1 MRMAL
6 LVHLS
11 PAGLVPPARRGLAGR
26 NLAAS
31 QAQRLTGLSARFR
44 APAGDCMA
52 LADRIDLIV
61 AIYDVF
67 APHYDAATGDPS
79 TEVAFIDSIIK
90 DAHLQPVTLLE
101 VACGTGGIIA
111 SLAGSYQVA
120 GLDISPGM
128 LAIARKKLPEGI
140 RLYEADMSNF
150 ALNARFDAVICV
162 YHCINHLL
170 RFSDWERFFECAY
183 RHLNDG
189 GVLVFD
195 IFTID
200 DLKVIAAIPETVQK
214 FGENYLRM
222 RVRAS
227 AEAVFDWNIELELR
241 GKGRRELLTEVIRT
255 ASFPPEKIQEA
266 LSERFVDVQ
275 IFESD
280 GAISESGTRIWFAC
294 TKPRSTV

>member
-1 MRMAL
+1 MAL
-6 LVHLS
+6 LVHLVL
-11 PAGLVPPARRGLAGR
+11 PDLCRRPKKPSRTKSGGKPGSA
-26 NLAAS
+26 
-31 QAQRLTGLSARFR
+31 LTGSSARFQ
-44 APAGDCMA
+44 APSGDCMA
-52 LADRIDLIV
+52 LACRIDLIV

-67 APHYDAATGDPS
+67 APYYDAATGDPS
-79 TEVAFIDSIIK
+79 TETAFIDSIIK
-90 DAHLQPVTLLE
+90 DADLQPVTLLE

-128 LAIARKKLPEGI
+128 LAVARKKLPEGI
-140 RLYEADMSNF
+140 PLYEADMSSF

-162 YHCINHLL
+162 YNGINHLL

-200 DLKVIAAIPETVQK
+200 DLKIIAGIPETVQQ

-227 AEAVFDWNIELELR
+227 TGSVFDWNIELELQ
-241 GKGRRELLTEVIRT
+241 GNGRRELLTEVIRT
-255 ASFPPEKIQEA
+255 ASFPPEKIREA
-266 LSERFVDVQ
+266 LSERFVDIQ

-280 GAISESGTRIWFAC
+280 GAVSESGTRIWFAC

>member
-1 MRMAL
+1 MAT
-6 LVHLS
+6 
-11 PAGLVPPARRGLAGR
+11 A
-26 NLAAS
+26 
-31 QAQRLTGLSARFR
+31 
-44 APAGDCMA
+44 C
-52 LADRIDLIV
+52 RIGLIV

-79 TEVAFIDSIIK
+79 TETAFIDSIIK
-90 DAHLQPVTLLE
+90 RAHLQPVTLLE

-128 LAIARKKLPEGI
+128 LTVARKKLPEGI
-140 RLYEADMSNF
+140 PLYQADMSSF

-162 YHCINHLL
+162 YHGINHLL

-195 IFTID
+195 SFTLD
-200 DLKVIAAIPETVQK
+200 DLKIIASIPETVQQ

-227 AEAVFDWNIELELR
+227 AEAVFDWNIELELQGNDR
-241 GKGRRELLTEVIRT
+241 HELLTEVIRT
-255 ASFPPEKIQEA
+255 ATFPPEKIQEA
-266 LSERFVDVQ
+266 LSEKFVDIQV
-275 IFESD
+275 FESNS
-280 GAISESGTRIWFAC
+280 AVNESGTRIWFAC